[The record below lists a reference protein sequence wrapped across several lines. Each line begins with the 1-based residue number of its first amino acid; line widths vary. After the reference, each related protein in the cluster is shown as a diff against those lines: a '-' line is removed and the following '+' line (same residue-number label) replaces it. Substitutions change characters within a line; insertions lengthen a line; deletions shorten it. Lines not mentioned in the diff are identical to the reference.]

1 MDLKNVRIV
10 KSYKASLAMPT
21 NQCIQIGRKITFF
34 KWAIPGLFFFIFYKQ
49 SCRWLDLIWCRKQ
62 PLYQLSHNHCPTNK
76 PANQCRQIRR
86 NKLTER
92 KRKERDVERE
102 RERERACM
110 KAHVYEFSHLLL
122 LHEENSSFF
131 PSFLSSKILLY
142 RRHMKQLWKGPST
155 KVKPNLFLHRT

>member
-49 SCRWLDLIWCRKQ
+49 SCRWLDLMWCRKQ

-76 PANQCRQIRR
+76 PANQCRQIGR

-92 KRKERDVERE
+92 KRKERDVKRE
-102 RERERACM
+102 RESMHESTRLWIFTPALVTWRELLIFSLVFEL
-110 KAHVYEFSHLLL
+110 KNSFVSTPYEAAL
-122 LHEENSSFF
+122 
-131 PSFLSSKILLY
+131 
-142 RRHMKQLWKGPST
+142 KGS
-155 KVKPNLFLHRT
+155 LD

>member
-49 SCRWLDLIWCRKQ
+49 SCRWLDLMWCRKQ

-76 PANQCRQIRR
+76 PANQCRQIGR

-92 KRKERDVERE
+92 KRKERDVKRE
-102 RERERACM
+102 REREHAWKHTSMNFHTCSCYM
-110 KAHVYEFSHLLL
+110 KRTPHFFPRFWAQKFFCIDAIW
-122 LHEENSSFF
+122 SSFERV
-131 PSFLSSKILLY
+131 PRLK
-142 RRHMKQLWKGPST
+142 
-155 KVKPNLFLHRT
+155 

>member
-21 NQCIQIGRKITFF
+21 NQCIQIGRKITFI

-49 SCRWLDLIWCRKQ
+49 SCRWLDLMWCRKQ

-76 PANQCRQIRR
+76 PANQCRQIGR

-92 KRKERDVERE
+92 KRKERDVKRE
-102 RERERACM
+102 RESMHESTRLWIFTPALVTWRE
-110 KAHVYEFSHLLL
+110 LLTP
-122 LHEENSSFF
+122 HFFPRFWAQKFFCIDAIWSSFERV
-131 PSFLSSKILLY
+131 PRLK
-142 RRHMKQLWKGPST
+142 
-155 KVKPNLFLHRT
+155 

>member
-102 RERERACM
+102 RERERERESMHESTRLWIFTPALVTWRELLIFSLVFEL
-110 KAHVYEFSHLLL
+110 KNSFVSTPYEAAL
-122 LHEENSSFF
+122 
-131 PSFLSSKILLY
+131 
-142 RRHMKQLWKGPST
+142 KGS
-155 KVKPNLFLHRT
+155 LD